1 VNARGTL
8 VLTFVAGLVMI
19 IAAVGTRRLLTL
31 TVALIG
37 LLGALVLPISAPD
50 TWIEPAALS
59 VAFAIAGLGV
69 VVLTGWAGELFLAP
83 LAITGLAAYA
93 TAWFAGD
100 QGQPAVIA
108 VTYALALALILGAIA
123 GAICAVQRS
132 GAVVAVIGIGVAAVL
147 SDAVFRS
154 HAIGGVRHLSPALAH
169 PLRMGGY
176 EVEADVMLYYALLLL
191 LIIGVLT
198 VLVLRESRLAAA
210 LRASRSGVQRAEVRG
225 VDVTAGRFAAH
236 MIAAALGGVAGCCI
250 ALDLGRVA
258 PDQFSP
264 LRSLVLVGSVLLFGR
279 SRVIAGLLA
288 GVVVGAVP
296 EVMARYHPLA
306 RYNVADVDLAVG
318 ALLLVAAVAGE
329 LLRGARARGLLQ
341 RLPLRVPRRGRR
353 DSTAAVTD
361 AH

>member
-1 VNARGTL
+1 

-31 TVALIG
+31 TVALCG
-37 LLGALVLPISAPD
+37 LLGAVVLPISAPD
-50 TWIEPAALS
+50 TWVEPAALS

-69 VVLTGWAGELFLAP
+69 VVLSGWAGELFLAP

-108 VTYALALALILGAIA
+108 VTYALALAIILGVIA

-169 PLRMGGY
+169 PLRTGGY
-176 EVEADVMLYYALLLL
+176 EVAADVVLYYALLL
-191 LIIGVLT
+191 VLVVCVLS
-198 VLVLRESRLAAA
+198 VLVLRESRLAAT
-210 LRASRSGVQRAEVRG
+210 LRASRSGAERAEVRG

-236 MIAAALGGVAGCCI
+236 LIAAVLGGVAGCGV
-250 ALDLGRVA
+250 ALDIGRVA
-258 PDQFSP
+258 PEQFSP
-264 LRSLVLVGSVLLFGR
+264 LRSLLLVGSVLLFGR
-279 SRVIAGLLA
+279 TRVVAGLAA

-296 EVMARYHPLA
+296 EVMTRYHPLA
-306 RYNVADVDLAVG
+306 RYNATDVDLAVG
-318 ALLLVAAVAGE
+318 ALLLLAVVAGE
-329 LLRGARARGLLQ
+329 VLRGARARGLLR
-341 RLPLRVPRRGRR
+341 RLPLPRVPGRGRR
-353 DSTAAVTD
+353 DAAATAALTHGD
-361 AH
+361 R

>member
-1 VNARGTL
+1 MNTRSTL

-31 TVALIG
+31 TVALCG
-37 LLGALVLPISAPD
+37 LLGAVVLPISAPD
-50 TWIEPAALS
+50 TWVEPAALS

-69 VVLTGWAGELFLAP
+69 VVLSGWAGELFLAP

-108 VTYALALALILGAIA
+108 VTYALALAIILGVIA

-169 PLRMGGY
+169 PLRTGGY
-176 EVEADVMLYYALLLL
+176 EVAADVVLYYALLLVL
-191 LIIGVLT
+191 VVCVLT
-198 VLVLRESRLAAA
+198 VLVLRESRLAAT
-210 LRASRSGVQRAEVRG
+210 LRASL
-225 VDVTAGRFAAH
+225 
-236 MIAAALGGVAGCCI
+236 LGGVAGCGV
-250 ALDLGRVA
+250 ALDIGRVA
-258 PDQFSP
+258 PEQFSP
-264 LRSLVLVGSVLLFGR
+264 LRSLLLVGSVLLFGR
-279 SRVIAGLLA
+279 TRVVAGLAA

-296 EVMARYHPLA
+296 EVMTRYHPLA
-306 RYNVADVDLAVG
+306 RYNATDVDLAVG
-318 ALLLVAAVAGE
+318 ALLLLAVVAGE
-329 LLRGARARGLLQ
+329 VLRGARARGLLR
-341 RLPLRVPRRGRR
+341 RLPLPRVPGRGRR
-353 DSTAAVTD
+353 DAAATAALTHGD
-361 AH
+361 R